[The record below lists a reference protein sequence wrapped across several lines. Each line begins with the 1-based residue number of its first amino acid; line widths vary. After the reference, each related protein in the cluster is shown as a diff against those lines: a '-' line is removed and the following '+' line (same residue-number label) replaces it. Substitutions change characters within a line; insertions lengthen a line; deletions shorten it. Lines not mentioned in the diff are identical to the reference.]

1 MSDQY
6 LAEIRIFG
14 FPFAPAGWAL
24 CNGQILPISQNTA
37 LFSLLGTTYG
47 GNGTSNFGLPNLMGN
62 IPLHIGRNQPG
73 PGLSV
78 YDLGEMGGTPN
89 VTLLPTE
96 MPAHTHSPVV
106 TTVDGTVTTA
116 ANNQPARAFTGN
128 IQDFTEGLF
137 YSSVTTPQI
146 QLPQQTLGLAGG
158 SLPHN
163 NMMPTL
169 FVTYCIAL
177 RGAFPARN

>member
-1 MSDQY
+1 
-6 LAEIRIFG
+6 
-14 FPFAPAGWAL
+14 
-24 CNGQILPISQNTA
+24 
-37 LFSLLGTTYG
+37 
-47 GNGTSNFGLPNLMGN
+47 
-62 IPLHIGRNQPG
+62 
-73 PGLSV
+73 
-78 YDLGEMGGTPN
+78 
-89 VTLLPTE
+89 